1 MCTLECY
8 LQRLQD
14 APPVISF
21 TSCRMNYR
29 GSKELVA
36 QDSLDSPQI
45 AVTFNNNYQEGI
57 EPVQEP
63 RGHPPREDSRHDPQ
77 MRLPTPPEDPVP
89 GSHSVQCTEEE
100 EEKRVEEELMF
111 IRQ

>member
-1 MCTLECY
+1 
-8 LQRLQD
+8 
-14 APPVISF
+14 
-21 TSCRMNYR
+21 
-29 GSKELVA
+29 
-36 QDSLDSPQI
+36 
-45 AVTFNNNYQEGI
+45 
-57 EPVQEP
+57 
-63 RGHPPREDSRHDPQ
+63 